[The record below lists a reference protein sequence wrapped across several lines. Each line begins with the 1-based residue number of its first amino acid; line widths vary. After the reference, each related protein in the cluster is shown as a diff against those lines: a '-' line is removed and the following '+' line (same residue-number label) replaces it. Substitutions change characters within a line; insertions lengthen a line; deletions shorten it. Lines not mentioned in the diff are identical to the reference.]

1 MQAHPGL
8 AHLRRGLDGHYCM
21 ALIRKP
27 RSVTPAAR
35 ADIERAA
42 WTNGEEVQNFFMH
55 LFR

>member
-1 MQAHPGL
+1 
-8 AHLRRGLDGHYCM
+8 M

-42 WTNGEEVQNFFMH
+42 WTNEEEVQNFFMH